1 MEMIR
6 KIFCKPSV
14 SQQQGMTLI
23 ELMIAVV
30 IVGVLASIAYPAYTN
45 YIKEGHRKQAMA
57 DMAKIQLYLEEK
69 YNHEDGYTATG
80 IVDAQK
86 VCNSFCSVDSDRYKI
101 VVETA
106 ATSYAI
112 TATPQ
117 SSKGQNSDQC
127 DGSTYPSLTLN
138 EKGVTSP
145 IGCWK

>member
-14 SQQQGMTLI
+14 TQQQGMTLI

-30 IVGVLASIAYPAYTN
+30 IVGILASIAYPAYTN
-45 YIKEGHRKQAMA
+45 YVKEGHRKQAMA

-69 YNHEDGYTATG
+69 YNNGYTATG

-106 ATSYAI
+106 ASSYAI

-117 SSKGQNSDQC
+117 STKGQNSDKC
-127 DGSTYPSLTLN
+127 GGNTYASLTLN
-138 EKGVTSP
+138 EKGVTTPSA
-145 IGCWK
+145 CWK

>member
-6 KIFCKPSV
+6 KIFCKPSGC
-14 SQQQGMTLI
+14 QQQGMTLI

-45 YIKEGHRKQAMA
+45 YVKEGHRKQAMA
-57 DMAKIQLYLEEK
+57 DMTKIQLYLEEK
-69 YNHEDGYTATG
+69 YQNGYTATG
-80 IVDAQK
+80 IVNAQK

>member
-6 KIFCKPSV
+6 KIFCKPSM
-14 SQQQGMTLI
+14 SRQQGMTLI

-45 YIKEGHRKQAMA
+45 YVKEGHRKQAMA

-69 YNHEDGYTATG
+69 YNNGYTATG

-86 VCNSFCSVDSDRYKI
+86 VCNSFCSADSDRYKI
-101 VVETA
+101 VVETDA
-106 ATSYAI
+106 SSYAI

-117 SSKGQNSDQC
+117 STKGQNSDKC
-127 DGSTYPSLTLN
+127 GGNTYTSLTLN
-138 EKGVTSP
+138 EKGVTEPSA
-145 IGCWK
+145 CWK

>member
-14 SQQQGMTLI
+14 TQQQGMTLI

-30 IVGVLASIAYPAYTN
+30 IVGILASIAYPAYTN
-45 YIKEGHRKQAMA
+45 YVKEGHRKQAMA

-69 YNHEDGYTATG
+69 YNNGYTATG

-106 ATSYAI
+106 ASSYAI

-117 SSKGQNSDQC
+117 STKGQNNDKC
-127 DGSTYPSLTLN
+127 GGNTYTSLTLN
-138 EKGVTSP
+138 EKGVTAPSA
-145 IGCWK
+145 CWK

>member
-45 YIKEGHRKQAMA
+45 YVKEGHRKQAMA

-69 YNHEDGYTATG
+69 YQNGYTATG

-127 DGSTYPSLTLN
+127 DGSAYTSLTLN
-138 EKGVTSP
+138 EKGVTLP

>member
-45 YIKEGHRKQAMA
+45 YVKEGHRKQAMA
-57 DMAKIQLYLEEK
+57 DMTKIQLYLEEN
-69 YNHEDGYTATG
+69 YHNGYTATG

-127 DGSTYPSLTLN
+127 YGSTYPSLTLN

>member
-30 IVGVLASIAYPAYTN
+30 IVGILASIAYPAYTN
-45 YIKEGHRKQAMA
+45 YVKEGHRKQAMA

-69 YNHEDGYTATG
+69 YNNGYTATD

-127 DGSTYPSLTLN
+127 GGSTYPSLTLN

-145 IGCWK
+145 SACWK

>member
-30 IVGVLASIAYPAYTN
+30 IVGILASIAYPAYTN
-45 YIKEGHRKQAMA
+45 YVKEGHRKQAMA

-69 YNHEDGYTATG
+69 YNNGYTATG

-127 DGSTYPSLTLN
+127 GGSTYTSLTLN

-145 IGCWK
+145 SACWK

>member
-45 YIKEGHRKQAMA
+45 YVKEGHRKQAMA

-69 YNHEDGYTATG
+69 YQNGYTATG

-117 SSKGQNSDQC
+117 SSKGQNSDKC
-127 DGSTYPSLTLN
+127 GGSTYTSLTLN

-145 IGCWK
+145 SACWK

>member
-14 SQQQGMTLI
+14 CQQQGMTLI

-45 YIKEGHRKQAMA
+45 YVKEGHRKQAMA

-69 YNHEDGYTATG
+69 YNNGYAATG

-117 SSKGQNSDQC
+117 SGKGQNSDKC
-127 DGSTYPSLTLN
+127 GGSTYTSLTLN

-145 IGCWK
+145 SACWK

>member
-1 MEMIR
+1 M
-6 KIFCKPSV
+6 

-45 YIKEGHRKQAMA
+45 YVKEGHRKQAMA

-69 YNHEDGYTATG
+69 YQNGYTATG

-127 DGSTYPSLTLN
+127 DGSAYTSLTLN

>member
-45 YIKEGHRKQAMA
+45 YVKEGHRKQAMA

-69 YNHEDGYTATG
+69 YQNGYTATG

-127 DGSTYPSLTLN
+127 DGSAYTYLTLN

>member
-45 YIKEGHRKQAMA
+45 YVKEGHRKQAMA
-57 DMAKIQLYLEEK
+57 DMAKIQLYLEEN
-69 YNHEDGYTATG
+69 YHNSYTATG

-145 IGCWK
+145 SACWK

>member
-45 YIKEGHRKQAMA
+45 YVKEGHRKQAMA

-69 YNHEDGYTATG
+69 YHNGYTATG

-127 DGSTYPSLTLN
+127 DGSTYTSLTLN

-145 IGCWK
+145 SACWK

>member
-45 YIKEGHRKQAMA
+45 YVKEGHRKQAMA

-69 YNHEDGYTATG
+69 YQNGYTATG

-101 VVETA
+101 VVETTT
-106 ATSYAI
+106 TSYAI

-127 DGSTYPSLTLN
+127 DGSAYTSLTLN

>member
-45 YIKEGHRKQAMA
+45 YVKEGHRKQAMA

-69 YNHEDGYTATG
+69 YQNGYTATG

-127 DGSTYPSLTLN
+127 DGSAYTSLTLN

-145 IGCWK
+145 SACWK

>member
-45 YIKEGHRKQAMA
+45 YVKEGHRKQAMA

-69 YNHEDGYTATG
+69 YQNGYTATG

-86 VCNSFCSVDSDRYKI
+86 VCNSFCSVDNDRYKI

-127 DGSTYPSLTLN
+127 GGSTYTSLTLN

-145 IGCWK
+145 SACWK

>member
-45 YIKEGHRKQAMA
+45 YVKEGHRKQAMA

-69 YNHEDGYTATG
+69 YQNGYTATG

-127 DGSTYPSLTLN
+127 DGSAYTSLTLN
-138 EKGVTSP
+138 EKGVTSL

>member
-45 YIKEGHRKQAMA
+45 YVKEGHRKQAMA

-69 YNHEDGYTATG
+69 YHNGYTAAG

-117 SSKGQNSDQC
+117 SSKGQNSDKC
-127 DGSTYPSLTLN
+127 GGSTYTSLTLN

-145 IGCWK
+145 SACWK

>member
-45 YIKEGHRKQAMA
+45 YVKEGHRKQAMA

-69 YNHEDGYTATG
+69 YQNGYTATG

-101 VVETA
+101 VVETT

-127 DGSTYPSLTLN
+127 DGSAYTSLTLN

-145 IGCWK
+145 IGCLK

>member
-14 SQQQGMTLI
+14 CQQQGMTLI

-45 YIKEGHRKQAMA
+45 YVKEGHRKQAMA

-69 YNHEDGYTATG
+69 YQNGYTAAG

-117 SSKGQNSDQC
+117 SSKGQNSDKC
-127 DGSTYPSLTLN
+127 GGSTYTSLTLN

-145 IGCWK
+145 SACWK

>member
-45 YIKEGHRKQAMA
+45 YVKEGHRKQAMA

-69 YNHEDGYTATG
+69 YQNGYTATG
-80 IVDAQK
+80 IVDAQN

-117 SSKGQNSDQC
+117 SSKGQNSDKC
-127 DGSTYPSLTLN
+127 GGSTYTSLTLN

-145 IGCWK
+145 SACWK

>member
-6 KIFCKPSV
+6 IIFCKLSV
-14 SQQQGMTLI
+14 GQQQGMTLI

-45 YIKEGHRKQAMA
+45 YVKEGHRKQAMA

-69 YNHEDGYTATG
+69 YQNGYTATG

-127 DGSTYPSLTLN
+127 GGNTYPSLTLN

>member
-30 IVGVLASIAYPAYTN
+30 IVGILASIAYPAYTN
-45 YIKEGHRKQAMA
+45 YVKEGHRKQAMA

-69 YNHEDGYTATG
+69 YNNGYTATG

-117 SSKGQNSDQC
+117 SSKGQNSDKC
-127 DGSTYPSLTLN
+127 GGSTYTSLTLN

-145 IGCWK
+145 SACWK

>member
-45 YIKEGHRKQAMA
+45 YVKEGHRKQAMA

-69 YNHEDGYTATG
+69 YQNGFTATG

-127 DGSTYPSLTLN
+127 GGNTYTSLTLN

-145 IGCWK
+145 SACWK

>member
-1 MEMIR
+1 
-6 KIFCKPSV
+6 
-14 SQQQGMTLI
+14 QQQGMTLI

-30 IVGVLASIAYPAYTN
+30 IVGVLASIVYPAYTN
-45 YIKEGHRKQAMA
+45 YVKEGHRKLAMA

-69 YNHEDGYTATG
+69 YNNGYTATG

-117 SSKGQNSDQC
+117 SSKGQNSDKC
-127 DGSTYPSLTLN
+127 GGSTYTSLTLN

-145 IGCWK
+145 SACWK

>member
-30 IVGVLASIAYPAYTN
+30 IVGVLASIAYPAYTD
-45 YIKEGHRKQAMA
+45 YVKEGHRKQAMA

-69 YNHEDGYTATG
+69 YHNGYTATG

-86 VCNSFCSVDSDRYKI
+86 VCNSFCSVDSNRYKI

-106 ATSYAI
+106 TTSYAI

-117 SSKGQNSDQC
+117 SSKGQNSDKC
-127 DGSTYPSLTLN
+127 GGSTYTSLTLN

-145 IGCWK
+145 VGCWK

>member
-45 YIKEGHRKQAMA
+45 YVKEGHRKQAMA

-69 YNHEDGYTATG
+69 YHNGYTATG

-117 SSKGQNSDQC
+117 SSKGQNSDKC
-127 DGSTYPSLTLN
+127 GGSTYTSLTLN

-145 IGCWK
+145 SACWK

>member
-45 YIKEGHRKQAMA
+45 YVKEGHRKLAMA

-69 YNHEDGYTATG
+69 YNNGYTATG

-117 SSKGQNSDQC
+117 SRKGQNSDKC
-127 DGSTYPSLTLN
+127 GGNTYPSLTLN

>member
-30 IVGVLASIAYPAYTN
+30 IVGILASIAYPAYTN
-45 YIKEGHRKQAMA
+45 YVKEGHRKQAMA

-69 YNHEDGYTATG
+69 YQNGYTATG

-127 DGSTYPSLTLN
+127 GGNTYTSLTLN

>member
-30 IVGVLASIAYPAYTN
+30 IVGILASIAYPAYTN
-45 YIKEGHRKQAMA
+45 YVKEGHRKLAMA

-69 YNHEDGYTATG
+69 YNNGYTATG

-86 VCNSFCSVDSDRYKI
+86 VCNSFCSVDSDHYKI

-117 SSKGQNSDQC
+117 SSKGQNSDKC
-127 DGSTYPSLTLN
+127 GGSTYTSLTLN

-145 IGCWK
+145 SACWK

>member
-45 YIKEGHRKQAMA
+45 YVKEGHRKQAMA
-57 DMAKIQLYLEEK
+57 DMAKIQLYLEEN
-69 YNHEDGYTATG
+69 YHNGYTATG

-117 SSKGQNSDQC
+117 SSKGQNSDKC
-127 DGSTYPSLTLN
+127 GGSTYTSLTLN

-145 IGCWK
+145 SACWK

>member
-30 IVGVLASIAYPAYTN
+30 IVGVLASIAYPAYTD
-45 YIKEGHRKQAMA
+45 YVKEGHRKQAMA

-69 YNHEDGYTATG
+69 YQNGYTATG

-86 VCNSFCSVDSDRYKI
+86 VCNSFCSVDSNRYKI

-117 SSKGQNSDQC
+117 SSKGQNSDKC
-127 DGSTYPSLTLN
+127 GGSTYTSLTLN

>member
-45 YIKEGHRKQAMA
+45 YVKEGHRKQAMA

-69 YNHEDGYTATG
+69 YQNGYTATG

-101 VVETA
+101 VVET
-106 ATSYAI
+106 
-112 TATPQ
+112 
-117 SSKGQNSDQC
+117 
-127 DGSTYPSLTLN
+127 
-138 EKGVTSP
+138 
-145 IGCWK
+145 

>member
-14 SQQQGMTLI
+14 CQQQGMTLI

-45 YIKEGHRKQAMA
+45 YVKEGHRKQAMA

-69 YNHEDGYTATG
+69 YNHEDGYTAAG

-86 VCNSFCSVDSDRYKI
+86 VCNSFCSVDSDHYKI

-117 SSKGQNSDQC
+117 SSKGQNSDKC
-127 DGSTYPSLTLN
+127 GGSTYTSLTLN

-145 IGCWK
+145 SACWK

>member
-6 KIFCKPSV
+6 KIFCKLCV

-45 YIKEGHRKQAMA
+45 YVKEGHRKQAMA

-69 YNHEDGYTATG
+69 YNNGYTATG

-86 VCNSFCSVDSDRYKI
+86 ACNSFCSVDSDRYKI

-117 SSKGQNSDQC
+117 SSKGQNSDKC
-127 DGSTYPSLTLN
+127 GGNTYTSLTLN

-145 IGCWK
+145 SACWK

>member
-45 YIKEGHRKQAMA
+45 YVKEGHRKQAMA

-69 YNHEDGYTATG
+69 YQNDYTATG

-127 DGSTYPSLTLN
+127 DGSAYTSLTLN